1 MKKALQP
8 NHVLCNSCCSVTK
21 SCPTLCDPMDCSTPD
36 SLCPPLSPGVYS
48 DSCSSCQWCYLSIS
62 SSAAL
67 FFSCPQSFPESGSF
81 WMNRHFASGG
91 KSFGASASASVLP
104 MNIQGW
110 FPLGL
115 TDLISLLELSSVF
128 SSTTVWKHQVSGAQ
142 AALIT
147 CLPVTLQVDALGWL
161 QKMSWTRNLK
171 KSYYQ
176 YMKYVHTLDIW
187 ICSHVLYWILPL
199 HRDETL
205 NRRTKYIS
213 TYAYILNIL

>member
-21 SCPTLCDPMDCSTPD
+21 SFPTLCDPMDCSTPD

-81 WMNRHFASGG
+81 QMNRHFASGG

-115 TDLISLLELSSVF
+115 TDLISLLELSKCLLQHHSLKASSVWCSGNTNYL
-128 SSTTVWKHQVSGAQ
+128 SSRNSPGG
-142 AALIT
+142 
-147 CLPVTLQVDALGWL
+147 CLGLTAKNVMDQKFKKKLLSVYEICTYIRHLNLQ
-161 QKMSWTRNLK
+161 S
-171 KSYYQ
+171 
-176 YMKYVHTLDIW
+176 
-187 ICSHVLYWILPL
+187 CF
-199 HRDETL
+199 
-205 NRRTKYIS
+205 
-213 TYAYILNIL
+213 ILNITTA